1 MKYAPIAIFIYN
13 RPKHTERM
21 LASLMKCPEFAHSP
35 VYVFC
40 DGPKTS
46 EDEPMIQATRRLA
59 RKMIEHQ
66 AEFRESDQNRGPDRS
81 IISAVSQLCQSYERV
96 TVFEDDLIVAPN
108 VLHYFNAALER
119 YEQEERVMQ
128 ISGFIYSV
136 PELAT
141 LSEAFFLPYTSSWGW
156 ATWQRAWNIFDPAA
170 TGWEKLKKD
179 HQMRLRFNLD
189 GGYDYYTMLAMQM
202 RRKRPTWDT
211 CWYWSVFQA
220 NGVVLYPP
228 ASYVLNTGFDG
239 TGTHGWRSA
248 RYMVGGEFAALR
260 EEIKLPSSIMVH
272 ENAYNKV
279 KQVLIAVNKK
289 PFNRLRGLLMRCRRV
304 LSG

>member
-66 AEFRESDQNRGPDRS
+66 AEFSESDQNRGPDRS

-119 YEQEERVMQ
+119 YEQEERVHAD
-128 ISGFIYSV
+128 FWFY
-136 PELAT
+136 L
-141 LSEAFFLPYTSSWGW
+141 L
-156 ATWQRAWNIFDPAA
+156 RAGIGDPV
-170 TGWEKLKKD
+170 
-179 HQMRLRFNLD
+179 R
-189 GGYDYYTMLAMQM
+189 
-202 RRKRPTWDT
+202 
-211 CWYWSVFQA
+211 SVFSSLH
-220 NGVVLYPP
+220 VI
-228 ASYVLNTGFDG
+228 
-239 TGTHGWRSA
+239 
-248 RYMVGGEFAALR
+248 VGLGDMAA
-260 EEIKLPSSIMVH
+260 
-272 ENAYNKV
+272 
-279 KQVLIAVNKK
+279 
-289 PFNRLRGLLMRCRRV
+289 GLEYF
-304 LSG
+304 